1 MKNEMTKQ
9 KQSYDEIVD
18 SLRRANRDVDNN
30 AREVIHDLNTR
41 VSTLTLE
48 STQLRTQIDAME
60 DELNT
65 LRTRN
70 NELNESLK
78 QV

>member
-1 MKNEMTKQ
+1 MTKQ

-30 AREVIHDLNTR
+30 AREVIHDLNTT

-48 STQLRTQIDAME
+48 STQLRTQIDAMQ

-70 NELNESLK
+70 DELNEILK

>member
-1 MKNEMTKQ
+1 MTKQ
-9 KQSYDEIVD
+9 KQSYDDIVD

-30 AREVIHDLNTR
+30 AREVIHDLNTT

-48 STQLRTQIDAME
+48 STQLRTQIDAMQ

-70 NELNESLK
+70 DELNDILK

>member
-1 MKNEMTKQ
+1 MTKQ